1 MIQRRLPRQGLL
13 GQVISMDSASSLRV
27 PGSEEGN
34 RAARAG
40 FDAFL
45 AAHRLAPGA
54 TWPFQVALD
63 EVLSNIVKYA
73 SKVGGEPVQVELRMR
88 LAEGSLEIVVVDDAL
103 AFNPLEAK
111 APDTTQ
117 PVETRKVGGLG
128 LALVRKLMDVVVYE
142 RTGDRNRLLLKR
154 RLSAA

>member
-1 MIQRRLPRQGLL
+1 
-13 GQVISMDSASSLRV
+13 MDPVSCLHV
-27 PGSEEGN
+27 PGSEEGT

-63 EVLSNIVKYA
+63 EVLSNIVKYGSNEGA
-73 SKVGGEPVQVELRMR
+73 EPVRVELRMR
-88 LAEGSLEIVVVDDAL
+88 LADGSLEIVVIDDAL
-103 AFNPLEAK
+103 PFNPLEAK

-128 LALVRKLMDVVVYE
+128 LALVRELMDVVVYE
-142 RTGDRNRLLLKR
+142 RTGERNRLLLR
-154 RLSAA
+154 RRVAVA

>member
-1 MIQRRLPRQGLL
+1 MHRPPL
-13 GQVISMDSASSLRV
+13 DASSSLHV

-45 AAHRLAPGA
+45 AAHGLAPGA

-73 SKVGGEPVQVELRMR
+73 RTPAGGPVQVELRMR
-88 LAEGSLEIVVVDDAL
+88 LAAGSLEIVVVDDAL
-103 AFNPLEAK
+103 SFNPLEARP
-111 APDTTQ
+111 PDTAQ
-117 PVETRKVGGLG
+117 PVATREVGGLG
-128 LALVRKLMDVVVYE
+128 LVLVRKLMDAVEYE
-142 RTGDRNRLLLKR
+142 RTGDRNRLLFR
-154 RLSAA
+154 RRVSGA